1 MKKIITL
8 LIVLSMAA
16 LVVCGADF
24 PDMPNDWSTAALN
37 AAVDN
42 GLISGSD
49 GYICPNDNLTRAEM
63 AAIMVRAFGGAEKAD
78 ISTFTDV
85 NADEWYYDSMAIA
98 VNMGLFNG
106 DGNRLNPDDPIL
118 REEAFVVIARALS
131 LDDVSTAVLES
142 YLDGESVSDWARG
155 SVSALLS
162 ARYINGNGDFL
173 EPQNNI
179 TRAEFAQV
187 MYNIFARYIKTPGTY
202 ADDIEGSVVVSSDGV
217 TIKDCTVWG
226 DVIIGDGVVIGAA
239 LDNVDVR
246 GRIIFRGGNAN
257 TMSNIASNNVRIPC
271 SGTVVNHDVYGT
283 MPGGDDFDIVNYI
296 AAAYPYGFV
305 YDDGVLSVSDEPIIV
320 YGDLSV
326 PFDAFRYYYR
336 ASLSQY
342 DGGNPEVWAA
352 VKTEI
357 PDEYAAMKDQLKAAV
372 SSIAV
377 QQCIAC
383 PIIAQDYELDLD
395 EIYAL
400 AQADIDEL
408 AAIYAQ
414 YGIDM
419 TQYMEQMGISGE
431 TLLTLQAS
439 SHITQAI
446 AEMLAED
453 VDDDEID
460 AVIAENGYVRAQHI
474 LVETEEDAEAVLS
487 ALEEGADFMELV
499 DEYNTDPG
507 MSEDGYFFS
516 DGEMVEAFENACK
529 ELEAG
534 ETSGIVESDYGYHII
549 RRLELTDD
557 NRHTVA
563 TSIAYNTVGELI
575 EARTEEIMGEVEY
588 SDIYDIIEPANLH

>member
-1 MKKIITL
+1 MKKIIAF
-8 LIVLSMAA
+8 LIVMSMAA
-16 LVVCGADF
+16 FGVCAADF
-24 PDMPNDWSTAALN
+24 PDMPNDWSTDALN

-49 GYICPNDNLTRAEM
+49 GYICPNDSLTRAEM

-78 ISTFTDV
+78 ISAFTDV
-85 NADEWYYDSMAIA
+85 DADEWYYDSMAIA

-106 DGNRLNPDDPIL
+106 DGDKLNPDAPIL

-131 LDDVSTAVLES
+131 LDDANTAVLES

-162 ARYINGNGDFL
+162 ARYINGNGNFI

-187 MYNIFARYIKTPGTY
+187 MYNIFARYIKAPGTY
-202 ADDIEGSVVVSSDGV
+202 TDEIEGSVVVSSDGV

-257 TMSNIASNNVRIPC
+257 TMANISNNNVRIPR

-283 MPGGDDFDIVNYI
+283 MPGGDDFDIVDYI
-296 AAAYPYGFV
+296 AAAYPYGFI
-305 YDDGVLSVSDEPIIV
+305 YDDGVLSVVDEPIIV

-342 DGGNPEVWAA
+342 DGGNPAVWSA

-357 PDEYAAMKDQLKAAV
+357 PDEYAAMKDQLKVAV
-372 SSIAV
+372 SSIVV
-377 QQCIAC
+377 QQCLVC
-383 PIIAQDYELDLD
+383 PIIAQEYELDIED
-395 EIYAL
+395 IYAR
-400 AQADIDEL
+400 AQSDIDEL
-408 AAIYAQ
+408 AVLYAQ

-419 TQYMEQMGISGE
+419 TQYMEQMGIGAE

-439 SHITQAI
+439 SYIMQDV
-446 AEMLAED
+446 AEIFAED
-453 VDDDEID
+453 VSDDEID
-460 AVIAENGYVRAQHI
+460 AFIEENGYIRAQHI
-474 LVETEEDAEAVLS
+474 LVETEEDAEKVLA

-516 DGEMVEAFENACK
+516 DGEMVEAFETACK
-529 ELEAG
+529 QLEAG

-549 RRLELTDD
+549 RRLEITDD

-563 TSIAYNTVGELI
+563 TSIAYNTVTELI
-575 EARTEEIMGEVEY
+575 GERTEEIMDEVEY
-588 SDIYDIIEPANLH
+588 SDIYEIVEPANLY